1 MQRDSSSK
9 VCLGLQKESSSK
21 GAFGLRIGESRV
33 KYEYDSPSEA
43 HRSRLYFR
51 DHKEKHNYSDR
62 IHIDEKYE
70 VLLENINF
78 TIKSG
83 EKWAI
88 MGREGSGI
96 NALFLSLLGETHLL
110 RGKVKLSG
118 TTNYVSWDRRFF
130 LEASLRENIILG
142 KEFLIDKY
150 IEILEA
156 CELDIEAFQDY
167 DQLILVEGAINI
179 STFEQLKILLAR
191 MLYQGGEIYL

>member
-1 MQRDSSSK
+1 
-9 VCLGLQKESSSK
+9 
-21 GAFGLRIGESRV
+21 
-33 KYEYDSPSEA
+33 
-43 HRSRLYFR
+43 
-51 DHKEKHNYSDR
+51 
-62 IHIDEKYE
+62 
-70 VLLENINF
+70 
-78 TIKSG
+78 
-83 EKWAI
+83 

-130 LEASLRENIILG
+130 LTSSLRENVILE
-142 KEFLIDKY
+142 KEFLIEKY

-167 DQLILVEGAINI
+167 DQLVLVEGAINI

-191 MLYQGGEIYL
+191 MLYQGGDIYL